1 VDNHTLRTGDT
12 MTEHHFETP
21 KPVRLFTE
29 VGKGSVKVEAIDTT
43 ETHVEIAGRDAEHV
57 VVRQD
62 GDQLTVAAPKQR
74 GGFFGGDSRL
84 DVVITLPTDSHV
96 AIRTGSAS
104 IDVTGTVGGGQVR
117 SGSGDVRID
126 TSGAP
131 MVLETGSGDVHVAAS
146 RSDLKIKSG
155 SGDVVLLDIA
165 ATSAVSTGSGD
176 VKVGTN
182 HGPVV
187 VKTGSGDLEVREAES
202 DVTLTTGSGD
212 LVVGTARR
220 GRLSVKAASGDVQV
234 GVPAGTPVWTDIA
247 TVSGAVRS
255 NLTGAGEPAEGAD
268 YVEVRAKTV
277 SGDIVLTEI

>member
-1 VDNHTLRTGDT
+1 
-12 MTEHHFETP
+12 MTEHHFETD
-21 KPVRLFTE
+21 KPVRLFAEIGRGTIA
-29 VGKGSVKVEAIDTT
+29 VEATDTT
-43 ETHVEIAGRDAEHV
+43 ETHVRIAGRDAEHV

-62 GDQLTVAAPKQR
+62 GDQITVVAPKQR
-74 GGFFGGDSRL
+74 GGFFGAESRL
-84 DVVITLPTDSHV
+84 EVRITLPTDSHV
-96 AIRTGSAS
+96 TLRTGSAD
-104 IDVTGTVGGGQVR
+104 IDVTGTVGGGQIK
-117 SGSGDVRID
+117 SGSGSVRID
-126 TSGAP
+126 TTGAP
-131 MVLETGSGDVHVAAS
+131 MVLETGSGDVRVAVSQA
-146 RSDLKIKSG
+146 DLRIKSG
-155 SGDVVLLDIA
+155 SGDIVLLDLG

-220 GRLSVKAASGDVQV
+220 GRLSAKGASGDIQV
-234 GVPAGTPVWTDIA
+234 GIPAGIPVWTDIA

-255 NLTGAGEPAEGAD
+255 TLNGAGEPAEGAD